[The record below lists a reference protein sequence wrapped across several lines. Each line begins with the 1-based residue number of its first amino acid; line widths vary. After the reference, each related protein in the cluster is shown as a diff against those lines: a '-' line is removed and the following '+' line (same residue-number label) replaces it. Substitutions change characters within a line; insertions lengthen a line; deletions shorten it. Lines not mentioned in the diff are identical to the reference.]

1 MDDWHPPPIVDRN
14 KTVNSPY
21 SDILHNI
28 SSLVG
33 LPGFILFTFPSILQK
48 VLKDSKKARLI
59 TTFIGLFVASLLAV
73 NRFTYFLSG
82 ILSYVASSV
91 SISSHDYLFG
101 AFNRLL
107 RKKHLFLHQ
116 KDWKGESIDSIR
128 NRGVDMTGYENED
141 GEYEHPNVLLF
152 QKGDLQVFR
161 HERRL
166 YFITYERGGNSRAPE
181 GTSNMTIWTLGW
193 SAAPIRQMLDDTYEA
208 TKDSDM
214 EIYTS
219 VYTPGGSGNDDG
231 WSDRGG
237 GGGAGGWVHTSAKP
251 RRPLDSVDMDPTTK
265 TNLIADLE
273 EYLDSETADWYQ
285 SRGIPHRRGYLF
297 HGAPGTGKTSLAMA
311 LAGHLHLNVYML
323 SLLDPSVNDTTLRN
337 LFRVLG
343 RNTLVL
349 LEDVDSAGLGRET
362 DSTTSSSS
370 KKSKYRK
377 SEAQHQ
383 SFSVTDMLFGP
394 SPDLTSTTT
403 KTKVTLSGLLN
414 ALDGLNAP
422 TGHVLIMTSNHPES
436 LDEALVRAGRIDV
449 KIKFEKAKSSQIR
462 DIFVRMYK
470 GRSTEETPESH
481 RLDLSDDEVVE
492 LAEDFV
498 KQVPEGKV
506 SMAELQDFC
515 VTWKR
520 EPRKAVTEAA
530 EWVKEMAGEDVDEEK
545 KEEKKESG
553 EDVGKDGEVVPV
565 DEGKRERVV
574 DEARVAGALEKLSA
588 ALERA
593 AERLVGGKDDTL
605 RGDIA
610 IASDK
615 VVDEGKEKYV
625 AETNGVKSEVATLAE
640 GESRAFG
647 AE

>member
-1 MDDWHPPPIVDRN
+1 MDDWHPPPILDRN
-14 KTVNSPY
+14 KSTSSPY

-28 SSLVG
+28 SSLIG

-48 VLKDSKKARLI
+48 VIKDSKKAKLI

-82 ILSYVASSV
+82 ILSYVASSI

-101 AFNRLL
+101 AFNRFL

-116 KDWKGESIDSIR
+116 KDWKGESIDSIQ
-128 NRGVDMTGYENED
+128 NRGVDMTSYENED
-141 GEYEHPNVLLF
+141 GGYEHPNVLLF
-152 QKGDLQVFR
+152 QKGDLQIFR
-161 HERRL
+161 NDGRL

-181 GTSNMTIWTLGW
+181 GLSNMTIWTLGW
-193 SAAPIRQMLDDTYEA
+193 SASPIRQMLDDTYEA

-219 VYTPGGSGNDDG
+219 VFTPGGSGNDDG

-237 GGGAGGWVHTSAKP
+237 GSGGWVHTSAKP
-251 RRPLDSVDMDPTTK
+251 RRPLDSVDMDPTVK

-349 LEDVDSAGLGRET
+349 LEDVDSAGLGRES
-362 DSTTSSSS
+362 DSTTSSSPS
-370 KKSKYRK
+370 KKSRYRK

-394 SPDLTSTTT
+394 SPDLGSSMV

-470 GRSTEETPESH
+470 GRSTDETPESH
-481 RLDLSDDEVVE
+481 RLDLSDEEVVQ
-492 LAEDFV
+492 LAEEFV
-498 KQVPEGKV
+498 KEVPEGKV

-520 EPRKAVTEAA
+520 DPRRAVVEAA
-530 EWVKEMAGEDVDEEK
+530 EWVKEMTGDDDEEEK
-545 KEEKKESG
+545 KEEKKEGG
-553 EDVGKDGEVVPV
+553 EEMSKDEEVVLGDERRREGPV
-565 DEGKRERVV
+565 DEV
-574 DEARVAGALEKLSA
+574 RVASALDKLSA
-588 ALERA
+588 VLEKA
-593 AERLVGGKDDTL
+593 ADRLTGGGKVDADS
-605 RGDIA
+605 
-610 IASDK
+610 SDEAATNGE
-615 VVDEGKEKYV
+615 VAEEEKEKSV
-625 AETNGVKSEVATLAE
+625 PETNGVKTEVATLTE
-640 GESRAFG
+640 G
-647 AE
+647 